1 MEPRIER
8 KSMRLI
14 ALVASSR
21 LTDKALDLYQDEQMP
36 IIFRA
41 HAYGTGRTD
50 VEDILGFGN
59 IEKRMLIT
67 IADRPRAKRL
77 LKDLRRKL
85 HLGDPNTGIAFTIRI
100 TGMSTVLF
108 NMLNYEAP
116 EAEKEE
122 MEDMKE
128 ETIHSMVV
136 AIVKDGYS
144 EEVMNAARR
153 AGAGGGTVIHSRQI
167 GNEKIM
173 SLLGLNVQN
182 KTEVVFILTVPDK
195 RAALMEAITR
205 SCGIN
210 TDASGLVLS
219 LPVGDVTG
227 IDLD

>member
-67 IADRPRAKRL
+67 IADRPRARRL

-153 AGAGGGTVIHSRQI
+153 AGAGQLYRRPVQFHAG
-167 GNEKIM
+167 
-173 SLLGLNVQN
+173 LL
-182 KTEVVFILTVPDK
+182 
-195 RAALMEAITR
+195 
-205 SCGIN
+205 
-210 TDASGLVLS
+210 
-219 LPVGDVTG
+219 
-227 IDLD
+227 